1 MRHGQNGRKEG
12 TRGQGG
18 GEERGMEENT
28 EKGKKGRSNISQKI
42 DSQVGKE
49 GFSQD
54 DLREGTYKHR
64 SVETGW
70 AKQGVPLK
78 ARHKAN

>member
-1 MRHGQNGRKEG
+1 MRYGQNGRKEG

-18 GEERGMEENT
+18 GEERGMEENI

-49 GFSQD
+49 GFLQD
-54 DLREGTYKHR
+54 DLREGIYKYR
-64 SVETGW
+64 FVEIGW
-70 AKQGVPLK
+70 VKQGVSLK
-78 ARHKAN
+78 VRRKVN